1 MYCPKYREAFAEQLQ
16 IDYPKIPFT
25 KDYTLFKTVS
35 EIGKTITEL
44 HLLSSKELSK
54 PLTKFNGKGN
64 NKVTDVNFKESDE
77 QLFINPTQYFT
88 GITKEMWE
96 WEVGK
101 NKPIQRW
108 IKNAKDKELGLNET
122 IEFSKICSAIEL
134 TFDKQA
140 KVDKHYETILTN
152 LWTKN

>member
-1 MYCPKYREAFAEQLQ
+1 ML
-16 IDYPKIPFT
+16 T
-25 KDYTLFKTVS
+25 
-35 EIGKTITEL
+35 
-44 HLLSSKELSK
+44 SKELSK
-54 PLTKFNGKGN
+54 PLIKFNGKGN
-64 NKVTDVNFKESDE
+64 NKVIEIDFKETDK

-88 GITKEMWE
+88 GINKEMWE

-122 IEFSKICSAIEL
+122 IEFGKICSAIKL

-140 KVDKHYETILTN
+140 EVDKQYEIILSK